1 MEPLRI
7 QKWIAQLGMASRR
20 EAERWIVE
28 GRVRVNG
35 QVCSLGSKIDVDED
49 LVSIDGKPILKKA
62 NPPKIYWMLHKPD
75 GVLTSRVD
83 GFQRPTIYDL
93 PKLRKLPFL
102 VSPVGRLDFRTEG
115 MLLLTNDGELANQLT
130 HPRSKVPRHYHVL
143 ISGRLSKEQ
152 ETKIS
157 SGTLELEDGPV
168 KQAHIRYAH
177 RHPLGASSG
186 SWYMLTV
193 YEGRNRIV
201 RRIFK
206 SLGFKVVRLIRV
218 GMGDLRMPEQL
229 GPGDYCQLN
238 KDQIE
243 SLKRAVG
250 AFRPRSRRPQEEPT
264 SGSLTPDLPAKRRLL
279 LSQDGP
285 VA

>member
-7 QKWIAQLGMASRR
+7 QKWIAQLGLASRR

-28 GRVRVNG
+28 GRVMVNG
-35 QVCSLGSKIDVDED
+35 QRCALGAKIDIDGD
-49 LVSIDGKPILKKA
+49 LIAIDGKTILKKA
-62 NPPKIYWMLHKPD
+62 KPPKIYWMLHKPD

-152 ETKIS
+152 EDKIS
-157 SGTLELEDGPV
+157 GGSLELEDGPV
-168 KQAHIRYAH
+168 KHAHIRYAH

-193 YEGRNRIV
+193 HEGRNRIV
-201 RRIFK
+201 RRIFQT
-206 SLGFKVVRLIRV
+206 LGFKVVRLIRV
-218 GMGDLRMPEQL
+218 GMGDLRMPEDL
-229 GPGDYCQLN
+229 AAGDYCQLN
-238 KDQIE
+238 ADQIE
-243 SLKRAVG
+243 GLKRAVG
-250 AFRPRSRRPQEEPT
+250 ASHRRSRSLKK
-264 SGSLTPDLPAKRRLL
+264 SGEDSTQLVPRRRLL
-279 LSQDGP
+279 LDQGVTTP
-285 VA
+285 